1 MDYTKLWLN
10 EIAKHHKQWVTTV
23 QGIGGDMYAED
34 IVQEMYLRLDKIVT
48 KRGTHDFLFKKGKL
62 QKGYVFFALR
72 SILYSYLKAKNKH
85 QKNPVEWLIHNLE
98 KDKESN
104 PIATGSLVD
113 ESYVYDE
120 QGSQDK
126 EEAYSRFLDKVDE
139 VTMDW
144 EEYDRDVFNVYRA
157 TGMSFRTMSKY
168 SEISYINLFYTVR
181 NCKEKL
187 KKELQEDYNDFING
201 DFELI

>member
-1 MDYTKLWLN
+1 MDYRKLWLN
-10 EIAKHHKQWVTTV
+10 EVAKHHKQWVTTV

-104 PIATGSLVD
+104 PIATDSLVD

-126 EEAYSRFLDKVDE
+126 EEAYARFLDKVDE
-139 VTMDW
+139 VTLDW

-187 KKELQEDYNDFING
+187 KKELQEDYNDFTNG
-201 DFELI
+201 DYELI